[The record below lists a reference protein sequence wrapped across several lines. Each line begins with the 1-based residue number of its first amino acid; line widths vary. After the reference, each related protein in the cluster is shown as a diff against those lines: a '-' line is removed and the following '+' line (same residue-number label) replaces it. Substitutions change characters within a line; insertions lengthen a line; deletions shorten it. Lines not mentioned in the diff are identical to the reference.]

1 LDKIL
6 SEAHQLPF
14 GDVLLLEYLRLL
26 KDALYGHVHNGSGNP
41 ATDLTADGNKQAL
54 AIFKSKADEL
64 EKQMLSKTYVLI
76 NHNKLV
82 LLPFLRYL

>member
-14 GDVLLLEYLRLL
+14 GDVLLEYLRLL
-26 KDALYGHVHNGSGNP
+26 KMLVRSRTQTVDNP

-76 NHNKLV
+76 NHNKLG

>member
-1 LDKIL
+1 
-6 SEAHQLPF
+6 
-14 GDVLLLEYLRLL
+14 
-26 KDALYGHVHNGSGNP
+26 LYGHVHNGSGNP

-76 NHNKLV
+76 NHNKLG
-82 LLPFLRYL
+82 FITIFKIFIIK